1 MSFRLTIE
9 PLGAT
14 IEVDD
19 GQSVL
24 DAALRQGIYIPHACG
39 HGLCGTCKVQ
49 VCDGEV
55 DHGHANPFALMEVER
70 DEGKTLACC
79 ATLQCDATIEAD
91 IEDEPDALVI
101 PVRDFAATVRR
112 IVDLTPTIKAL
123 HLALD
128 KPIGFQAGQYVQLEI
143 PGLAGQRA
151 AVPERP
157 AHPPGGSPRYPEAGG
172 ERQSRAFS
180 IANSPADVER
190 SGEIELNVRIVPG
203 GQGTGYLHQRLKVG
217 DRLRL
222 AGPYGRFFV
231 RRSAQRPMVFMAGGS
246 GLSSPRS
253 MILDLL
259 DGGCTLP
266 ITLVYGQRVRDEL
279 YYDAEFRALAEQHAN
294 FSYVPTLSSEAEG
307 SGWDGARGFVHEAAK
322 AHFGGTFAGH
332 QAYLCGPPP
341 MVEACIATLMQGRLF
356 ERDIFT
362 EKFLS
367 AADAQGARSPLFQR
381 L

>member
-1 MSFRLTIE
+1 MSYHLTIE
-9 PLGAT
+9 PLGT
-14 IEVDD
+14 SIEVAE
-19 GQSVL
+19 GQTVL

-79 ATLQCDATIEAD
+79 ATLQCDTTIEAD
-91 IEDEPDALVI
+91 IDEEPDAQVI
-101 PVRDFAATVRR
+101 PVRDFAGTVTR
-112 IVDLTPTIKAL
+112 IVELTPTIKGVFI
-123 HLALD
+123 ALD
-128 KPIGFQAGQYVQLEI
+128 KPIHFQAGQYVQLEI
-143 PGLAGQRA
+143 PGLG
-151 AVPERP
+151 
-157 AHPPGGSPRYPEAGG
+157 
-172 ERQSRAFS
+172 QSRAFS
-180 IANSPADVER
+180 IANAPAAVEKT
-190 SGEIELNVRIVPG
+190 GAIELNVRIVAG
-203 GQGTGYLHQRLKVG
+203 GAGTGHVHQVLKAG

-231 RRSAQRPMVFMAGGS
+231 RKSAARPLIFMAGGS

-253 MILDLL
+253 MIRDLL
-259 DGGCTLP
+259 DGGCTQP

-279 YYDAEFRALAEQHAN
+279 YYDDEFRALAERHAN
-294 FSYVPTLSSEAEG
+294 FSYVPVLSHEAEG
-307 SGWDGARGFVHEAAK
+307 SGWSGARGFVHEAAK
-322 AHFGGTFAGH
+322 AHFGGGFQNH

-367 AADAQGARSPLFQR
+367 AADAQAARSPLFKR
-381 L
+381 V

>member
-1 MSFRLTIE
+1 MSYQLTIE
-9 PLGAT
+9 PLGVT
-14 IEVDD
+14 IDVAE

-49 VCDGEV
+49 VCAGEV

-70 DEGKTLACC
+70 EEGKTLACC
-79 ATLQCDATIEAD
+79 ATLQCDAMIEAD
-91 IEDEPDALVI
+91 IEDEPDAQVI

-123 HLALD
+123 HLAID
-128 KPIGFQAGQYVQLEI
+128 KPIGFQAGQYMQLEI
-143 PGLAGQRA
+143 PELGQ
-151 AVPERP
+151 
-157 AHPPGGSPRYPEAGG
+157 G
-172 ERQSRAFS
+172 RAFS
-180 IANSPADVER
+180 IANSPAAVER

-203 GQGTGYLHQRLKVG
+203 GKGTGYLHQTLREG

-231 RRSAQRPMVFMAGGS
+231 RRLAARPMVFMAGGS

-259 DGGCTLP
+259 AGGCTLP
-266 ITLVYGQRVRDEL
+266 ITLVYGQRTRDEL
-279 YYDAEFRALAEQHAN
+279 YYDTEFRALAARHAN
-294 FSYVPTLSSEAEG
+294 FTYVPSLSAEAEG
-307 SGWDGARGFVHEAAK
+307 SDWSGARGFVHEAAK
-322 AHFGGTFAGH
+322 AHFGGSFAGH

>member
-1 MSFRLTIE
+1 MSHQLTIE

-14 IEVDD
+14 IEVAE
-19 GQSVL
+19 GQTML

-79 ATLQCDATIEAD
+79 ATLNCDATIEAD
-91 IEDEPDALVI
+91 IDDEPDAQVI
-101 PVRDFAATVRR
+101 PVRDFAGAVRR
-112 IVDLTPTIKAL
+112 IVDLTPTIKAIFI
-123 HLALD
+123 AID
-128 KPIGFQAGQYVQLEI
+128 KPIGFQAGQYVQIEI
-143 PGLAGQRA
+143 PGL
-151 AVPERP
+151 
-157 AHPPGGSPRYPEAGG
+157 G
-172 ERQSRAFS
+172 ESRAFS
-180 IANSPADVER
+180 IANSPAQVER

-203 GQGTGYLHQRLKVG
+203 GKGTGYLHQRLAQG

-222 AGPYGRFFV
+222 VGPYGRFFV
-231 RRSAQRPMVFMAGGS
+231 RSSAQRPMVFMAGGS

-259 DGGCTLP
+259 DGGCTRP
-266 ITLVYGQRVRDEL
+266 ITLVYGQRVREEL
-279 YYDAEFRALAEQHAN
+279 YYDAEFRALAGKHAN
-294 FSYVPTLSSEAEG
+294 FTYVPALSGESAD
-307 SGWDGARGFVHEAAK
+307 SDWAGARGFVHEAAK
-322 AHFGGTFAGH
+322 AHFDGTFAGQ

-367 AADAQGARSPLFQR
+367 AADAHDARSPLFQR